1 MKLSTEHKP
10 DSLSSELYS
19 DRILFNNKGIA
30 LVMVLI
36 LSLISLA
43 IMSGLIYM
51 VTSGTQVSGIEK
63 RYRTALEAGK
73 SGKDIAYQIIAARGN
88 PYSVAEAAL
97 FNFSIT
103 ASNACLNS
111 KLNTP
116 TYVNG
121 VNNWGACNISPD
133 IITEP
138 VPDPSTYDMIFQL
151 GTNPAYTVYAKIIDT
166 VEGNSSIDEGLEKTG
181 VVISN
186 SGELTVVSV
195 PYLYTIEIAA
205 ENAANPM
212 ERSKLSVLYQY

>member
-1 MKLSTEHKP
+1 MKLSKGHKP
-10 DSLSSELYS
+10 DCIASESRS
-19 DRILFNNKGIA
+19 DSILFNNKGIA

-51 VTSGTQVSGIEK
+51 VTSGTQVSGMAK
-63 RYRTALEAGK
+63 RYQTALEAGK
-73 SGKDIAYQIIAARGN
+73 SGKDIAYQIIGARGN
-88 PYSVAEAAL
+88 PYSTAEAAL

-103 ASNACLNS
+103 ASTACLNT
-111 KLNTP
+111 KMNNP

-121 VNNWGACNISPD
+121 VNNWGVCNMSPD

-138 VPDPSTYDMIFQL
+138 VPDPATYDMTFQL
-151 GTNPAYTVYAKIIDT
+151 GNNPTYTVYAKIVDT
-166 VEGNSSIDEGLEKTG
+166 VEGNSSIDEGLQKTG

-186 SGELTVVSV
+186 SGEVTVVSV
-195 PYLYTIEIAA
+195 PYLYDIEILT
-205 ENAANPM
+205 ENAANTM